1 MLWWKRLLL
10 HNKPN
15 VLAKNAQK
23 PFQWQCSSMNKTVK
37 YCKVKLINT
46 EKLIY
51 TQQS

>member
-23 PFQWQCSSMNKTVK
+23 HFQWQCSSMNKTVK